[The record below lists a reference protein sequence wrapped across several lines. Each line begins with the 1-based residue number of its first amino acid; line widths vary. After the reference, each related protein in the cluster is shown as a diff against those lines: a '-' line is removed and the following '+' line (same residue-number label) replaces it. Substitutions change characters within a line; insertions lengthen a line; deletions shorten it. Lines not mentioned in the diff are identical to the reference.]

1 MVLRRNKNIA
11 VKDRIVPHYFI
22 LVIRKF
28 IDFMP
33 LFRNSV
39 VIYHLLL
46 TLTDNLLNSIQLLPP
61 TVVQNTFFFN
71 HFKGPL
77 STTLLT
83 NFKCL

>member
-22 LVIRKF
+22 LVIHKF

-46 TLTDNLLNSIQLLPP
+46 TLTDNLLNSIQLLLP
-61 TVVQNTFFFN
+61 TVVQNIFF
-71 HFKGPL
+71 L
-77 STTLLT
+77 TTLKAPSQQL
-83 NFKCL
+83 C